1 MFEQLQD
8 RFSTILKNLR
18 GLGKITEKNISETG
32 REIRRVLLEADVNY
46 QVVKKFVNQVVE
58 RATGSPVMKSIA
70 PGQQFVKIIHDELT
84 HLLGDEVEPI
94 HFSDLPPT
102 IILLAGLQGSG
113 KTTTAAKLAKYCKDE
128 GKSPFLIAADV
139 YRPAAV
145 KQLEILGR
153 KIDVP
158 VWTEE
163 YRDPIKIC
171 SNGIENAKSS
181 KKDVIIVDTAGRL
194 HIDQEMMEEIV
205 TIANQSKPHEILFVV
220 DGMTGQDAVNLAE
233 AFSAVLDITGTIL
246 TKMDGDARGGAAVS
260 IKSITG
266 KPIKFVGTHEKLDGL
281 EPFHPERMASRIL
294 GMGDVVTLVERA
306 QKVIDS
312 QQAEELSEKLK
323 KQQFNLEDLQLQLKK
338 MRKMGSFDELVG
350 MIPGLGKMGKGL
362 VLDERQLVWN
372 DAIINSMTPE
382 ERQKPAIINGQRRK
396 RIALGSGRSI
406 NEVNRLLKEFNQ
418 LHRVMKNFSKMK
430 VNQKMLDQY
439 LGIFN

>member
-145 KQLEILGR
+145 KQL
-153 KIDVP
+153 
-158 VWTEE
+158 
-163 YRDPIKIC
+163 
-171 SNGIENAKSS
+171 
-181 KKDVIIVDTAGRL
+181 
-194 HIDQEMMEEIV
+194 
-205 TIANQSKPHEILFVV
+205 
-220 DGMTGQDAVNLAE
+220 
-233 AFSAVLDITGTIL
+233 
-246 TKMDGDARGGAAVS
+246 
-260 IKSITG
+260 
-266 KPIKFVGTHEKLDGL
+266 
-281 EPFHPERMASRIL
+281 
-294 GMGDVVTLVERA
+294 
-306 QKVIDS
+306 
-312 QQAEELSEKLK
+312 
-323 KQQFNLEDLQLQLKK
+323 
-338 MRKMGSFDELVG
+338 
-350 MIPGLGKMGKGL
+350 
-362 VLDERQLVWN
+362 
-372 DAIINSMTPE
+372 
-382 ERQKPAIINGQRRK
+382 
-396 RIALGSGRSI
+396 
-406 NEVNRLLKEFNQ
+406 
-418 LHRVMKNFSKMK
+418 
-430 VNQKMLDQY
+430 
-439 LGIFN
+439 

>member
-1 MFEQLQD
+1 M
-8 RFSTILKNLR
+8 
-18 GLGKITEKNISETG
+18 
-32 REIRRVLLEADVNY
+32 
-46 QVVKKFVNQVVE
+46 
-58 RATGSPVMKSIA
+58 
-70 PGQQFVKIIHDELT
+70 
-84 HLLGDEVEPI
+84 
-94 HFSDLPPT
+94 
-102 IILLAGLQGSG
+102 
-113 KTTTAAKLAKYCKDE
+113 
-128 GKSPFLIAADV
+128 
-139 YRPAAV
+139 
-145 KQLEILGR
+145 
-153 KIDVP
+153 
-158 VWTEE
+158 
-163 YRDPIKIC
+163 
-171 SNGIENAKSS
+171 
-181 KKDVIIVDTAGRL
+181 IIVDTAGRL